1 MVEEAVFL
9 LNNLAFQEVSVP
21 DQQVSEAENRLMSRI
36 GEAPV
41 GKKGAAVPMRRWMA
55 VAASVVLLVLA
66 GLGLRKLYTRPSIAT
81 QYGEISRSVLPDGT
95 EITLNAHS
103 RIEYGKQWSSGK
115 DREVWLTGEA
125 FFHVKKTPEHDR
137 FIVHTDHF
145 DVIVTGTQFNVVNH
159 ANEAGVV
166 LKEGSVTVHGTN
178 GQDLKM
184 LPGDLVDLKGGELVK
199 QTVNPEDI
207 IAWTDN
213 KMNFDNTPI
222 SEVIKMIQEHY
233 GVKVTVSDPSLLT
246 HTLIG
251 IFPNDNLNVLLKALE
266 ATKEFKV
273 SRDGDNV
280 VIQSPF

>member
-1 MVEEAVFL
+1 LVNRGSLLPREED
-9 LNNLAFQEVSVP
+9 P
-21 DQQVSEAENRLMSRI
+21 
-36 GEAPV
+36 G
-41 GKKGAAVPMRRWMA
+41 
-55 VAASVVLLVLA
+55 
-66 GLGLRKLYTRPSIAT
+66 
-81 QYGEISRSVLPDGT
+81 
-95 EITLNAHS
+95 
-103 RIEYGKQWSSGK
+103 
-115 DREVWLTGEA
+115 
-125 FFHVKKTPEHDR
+125 
-137 FIVHTDHF
+137 
-145 DVIVTGTQFNVVNH
+145 
-159 ANEAGVV
+159 
-166 LKEGSVTVHGTN
+166 
-178 GQDLKM
+178 DLKM